1 MNLKEGVEGKDMTA
15 TASSNETLYNCSSPS
30 VRQDKLPTVN
40 QPVAPVSGTKPP
52 SLSVTWTSDLSLDLP
67 PWQMEAEWRQTMSVV
82 WRTDRTVDG
91 NTFLMNQD
99 GVVRRRQLH
108 LWSSSSSFSSGSYL
122 ITGWVGTLE
131 TSGIFHVVEMFHP
144 GHAFH
149 FSLLKM

>member
-67 PWQMEAEWRQTMSVV
+67 RGKWKQNGDRRCLWFEEQTGLSM
-82 WRTDRTVDG
+82 VD
-91 NTFLMNQD
+91 TFLMNQD
-99 GVVRRRQLH
+99 GVVWRRQLH

-131 TSGIFHVVEMFHP
+131 TLGIFHVVEMFHP